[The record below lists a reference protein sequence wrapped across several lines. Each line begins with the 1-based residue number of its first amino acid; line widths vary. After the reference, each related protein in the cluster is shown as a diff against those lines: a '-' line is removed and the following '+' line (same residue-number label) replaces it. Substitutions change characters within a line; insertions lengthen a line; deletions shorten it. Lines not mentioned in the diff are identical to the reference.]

1 MNILI
6 LSDSFKGSLSSA
18 QAGNCIA
25 QGFRAVFEQAQIRVL
40 PMADGGEGTAEALMA
55 GVGGQ
60 YHTVTVLDPLK
71 RPTPAQFAM
80 LSDGTAVIEM
90 ASASGLVL
98 LTQQERDPA
107 VTTTYG
113 TGELMRAALDL
124 GAKRLFIGIG
134 GSATNDGGAGMAR
147 ALGVKFYD
155 ADGNELPE
163 GGLALRDLALVD
175 IKGLDRRLFDVPV
188 AVACDVTNPLCGK
201 LGASWVYGPQKG
213 ADEALC
219 AQLDAALT
227 VYGSALDALCGRQ
240 IADEPGAGAAGG
252 LGAGLIAFCGGRL
265 CSGAAEVA
273 RLLNLEEQVR
283 WADLVITGEGRID
296 RTSAMGKVLCGVGA
310 LGRQYGKP
318 VVAFGGSVGEGADAV
333 LQQGVTAYTAITDS
347 PMTLAHAIE
356 NAPALLTAAAE
367 RTARL
372 LAVGSSL
379 QG

>member
-1 MNILI
+1 MKILI

-18 QAGNCIA
+18 QAGACIA
-25 QGFRAVFEQAQIRVL
+25 RGFRAVFEEAEYRVMS
-40 PMADGGEGTAEALMA
+40 MADGGEGTVEALVSGA
-55 GVGGQ
+55 GGQ
-60 YHTVTVLDPLK
+60 YHTVTVSDPLG
-71 RPTPAQFAM
+71 RPISAQFAM

-90 ASASGLVL
+90 AAASGLAL
-98 LTQQERDPA
+98 LKPEERNPA
-107 VTTTYG
+107 VTSTYG

-155 ADGNELPE
+155 ADGKQLPE
-163 GGLALRDLALVD
+163 GGLALRDLALID

-227 VYGSALDALCGRQ
+227 VYGSALGALCGSD
-240 IADEPGAGAAGG
+240 IAAQPGAGAAGG

-265 CSGAAEVA
+265 MPGIEEIT
-273 RLLNLEEQVR
+273 RLLNLEEHVR

-296 RTSAMGKVLCGVGA
+296 RTSAMGKVLSGIGA
-310 LGRQYGKP
+310 LGKLYGKP
-318 VVAFGGSVGEGADAV
+318 VLAFGGSIGEGADAV
-333 LQQGVTAYTAITDS
+333 LETGVTAYTAITDS
-347 PMTLAHAIE
+347 PMTLEQAIE
-356 NAPALLTAAAE
+356 NAPALLTAAAQ
-367 RTARL
+367 RTARF
-372 LAVGSSL
+372 LATGIIL
-379 QG
+379 Q